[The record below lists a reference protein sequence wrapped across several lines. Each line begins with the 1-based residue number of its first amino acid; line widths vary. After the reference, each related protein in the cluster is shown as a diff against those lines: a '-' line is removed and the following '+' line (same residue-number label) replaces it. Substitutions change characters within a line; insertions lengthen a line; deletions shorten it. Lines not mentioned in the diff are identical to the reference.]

1 MRWLINVVRQTKF
14 VYVCLMIAAIPAVSA
29 YCGFLVVRWTKRL
42 FTNGAVAIF
51 TGLALELKV
60 TYDRIGWPAAVFVVL
75 VATSQH
81 YLWWRHDPTFFAV
94 WWRAQWRYWTK
105 YRWMFDRALRS
116 AGLTSADP
124 LRPNVKARIIDIT
137 ANEHVDVVEVAMLDN
152 QTPELYQYAIQG
164 VRRTLGAIG
173 GRAVESK
180 KSVHNVTL
188 WLWKTDPL
196 RQIVRPYDHRPPPPD
211 GDWAAWFKEGL
222 AVARLENGDPFK
234 LDLITVPFHW
244 LLAGESRSGKS
255 GAIGSYLGAAEY
267 AIHEQVVKID
277 AIDPARGVELIG
289 YHRAGLFNKFV
300 YAEMPA
306 EFKNK
311 SLEELYK
318 EYGDGWIEL
327 LGPQFTRDVAR
338 TIHQFYGEMCLRGAE
353 LLGKARVFTPS
364 KAMPLRQLLIDEIAT
379 VMALGVVEVDGLSIN
394 IALELFE
401 ILRQGLKFGFMV
413 IGAVQDPLKSQVNVR
428 DLFTYFTG
436 FGGLG
441 AMQFDKLF
449 GTKAYKAAGEP
460 KIPKRLQGV
469 AFTGTNVLGWE
480 QLDQLADEYDTTIR
494 VRFTWETDEAIAA
507 MGLNRPKDRA
517 GGEGVL
523 DRSEKPS
530 SNSSPAPKTAQIGP
544 LPKIH
549 AIR

>member
-1 MRWLINVVRQTKF
+1 
-14 VYVCLMIAAIPAVSA
+14 
-29 YCGFLVVRWTKRL
+29 
-42 FTNGAVAIF
+42 
-51 TGLALELKV
+51 
-60 TYDRIGWPAAVFVVL
+60 
-75 VATSQH
+75 
-81 YLWWRHDPTFFAV
+81 
-94 WWRAQWRYWTK
+94 
-105 YRWMFDRALRS
+105 
-116 AGLTSADP
+116 
-124 LRPNVKARIIDIT
+124 
-137 ANEHVDVVEVAMLDN
+137 
-152 QTPELYQYAIQG
+152 
-164 VRRTLGAIG
+164 LGAIG
-173 GRAVESK
+173 GRAVQSQR
-180 KSVHNVTL
+180 SVHNVTL

-196 RQIVRPYDHRPPPPD
+196 RQIVHPYDHRPPPPD
-211 GDWAAWFKEGL
+211 GDWTAWFKEGL

-255 GAIGSYLGAAEY
+255 GAIGSYLGQAEH
-267 AIHEQVVKID
+267 AIHSKVVKID

-300 YAEMPA
+300 YGEMPK
-306 EFKNK
+306 EFEGKT
-311 SLEELYK
+311 LDELYE

-327 LGPQFTRDVAR
+327 LGPQFRKDTAR
-338 TIHQFYGEMCLRGAE
+338 LIHRFYGEMCLRGAD

-364 KAMPLRQLLIDEIAT
+364 VATPLRQLLIDEIAT
-379 VMALGVVEVDGLSIN
+379 VMALGTVEVDGIKVN
-394 IALELFE
+394 IGLELQE

-413 IGAVQDPLKSQVNVR
+413 IGAVQDPLKSQVDVR

-507 MGLNRPKDRA
+507 MGLNQPTPKPKERA
-517 GGEGVL
+517 GGEGPVG
-523 DRSEKPS
+523 RSDAGS
-530 SNSSPAPKTAQIGP
+530 SNSSPAPIRA